1 MAIDTEERRAL
12 AEAVSAAAATGP
24 REFIADD
31 GGHPTRDSRL
41 WKVLVE
47 QIGLTTLLV
56 DEENGGAGAG
66 ISEVTVVLENL
77 ASVLAVVPAL
87 SSLASAT
94 ALLRLTPSTTS
105 SAMLKALSE
114 GGITATVAWPHPNTC
129 DVAPVLMGTGSV
141 DAGATIS
148 ISGYCEFVLDGMD
161 ADVLL
166 APVMVD
172 GQVRVV
178 SIDTM
183 QAKATVIPMRSLDLT
198 RGLAAAEFSEAT
210 GTVVGVADL
219 SAALDLTLVFIA
231 AEQVGIAQRCHN
243 AALEWARE
251 RVQFDRPIGQFQAI
265 KHQLVDLL
273 MDLEL
278 ARSALDVAVDAAEQ
292 FLAEGTSSSA
302 EVLTIAASAAK
313 ARCGEAAVTVADE
326 SLHIFGGIG
335 FTWEHDAHLYLRRAK
350 TLEVLLGTPSAH
362 RARFGSAL
370 LQQENTPPDER
381 RT

>member
-1 MAIDTEERRAL
+1 
-12 AEAVSAAAATGP
+12 
-24 REFIADD
+24 
-31 GGHPTRDSRL
+31 
-41 WKVLVE
+41 VLVE

-66 ISEVTVVLENL
+66 ISEVAVVLENL
-77 ASVLAVVPAL
+77 ASALAVVPAL

-94 ALLRLTPSTTS
+94 ALLRLTESPAS
-105 SAMLKALSE
+105 SALSKALSE
-114 GGITATVAWPHPNTC
+114 GEITATVAWPHPGNC
-129 DVAPVLMGTGSV
+129 DVAPVLVGTGVV

-148 ISGYCEFVLDGMD
+148 VSGYCEFVLDGME

-166 APVMVD
+166 APAVVD
-172 GQVRVV
+172 GQVCVV
-178 SIDTM
+178 SVDTA
-183 QAKATVIPMRSLDLT
+183 QDKATLIPMRSLDLT
-198 RGLAAAEFSEAT
+198 RGLASVEFSEAT
-210 GTVVGVADL
+210 GTVLGTADI
-219 SAALDLTLVFIA
+219 SAALDLALVFIA

-243 AALEWARE
+243 AAVEWARE

-278 ARSALDVAVDAAEQ
+278 ARSALDVAVEDAEN
-292 FLAEGTSSSA
+292 FLAEGTPNSA
-302 EVLTIAASAAK
+302 QALAISASAAK
-313 ARCGEAAVTVADE
+313 ARCGEAAMTIADE

-350 TLEVLLGTPSAH
+350 TLEVMLGAPATH

-370 LQQENTPPDER
+370 LQPENAAPNEGR
-381 RT
+381 A